1 MNPAEVEAFIQAQ
14 VQAQVQA
21 ALAVAMAQVPAPA
34 PAPTAA
40 PAPTRIKPAKPEA
53 FLGKAN
59 ENVRQWIFSV
69 ELWFSAG
76 GVLTDHE
83 RIVLA
88 VGLLR
93 DSALVW
99 WRSVHDLPDVPTTW
113 EEFKAATI
121 HAFEPINPAESA
133 RDRLATLRQ
142 TSSVR
147 TYASIFRFLAMSIP
161 GITDDEKKD
170 RFIRGLKLKTMSEV
184 KLRAPETFEEA
195 VRMAVRFD
203 SLLFVRNFNPS
214 VKTGN
219 SHPRPEPMELGAI
232 RTNSIPTGN
241 PPRAIRSVNA
251 ITRPSYR
258 DVTAGRPYSNPQ
270 RAKLTPEERTKL
282 SREGRC
288 FKCREKGHLARDCP
302 ERTNRPN

>member
-1 MNPAEVEAFIQAQ
+1 M
-14 VQAQVQA
+14 QA
-21 ALAVAMAQVPAPA
+21 AVAVALAQIPAPAAAVPVPAPA
-34 PAPTAA
+34 
-40 PAPTRIKPAKPEA
+40 RIKPVKPEA
-53 FLGKAN
+53 FSGKAN

-69 ELWFSAG
+69 ELWFVAG
-76 GVLTDHE
+76 GVLTDPE
-83 RIVLA
+83 KIVLG

-93 DSALVW
+93 DTALVW
-99 WRSVHDLPDVPTTW
+99 WRSIHDLPDVPTTW

-142 TSSVR
+142 TGSVR
-147 TYASIFRFLAMSIP
+147 TYASIFRSVAMSIP
-161 GITDDEKKD
+161 GVTDDEKKD
-170 RFIRGLKLKTMSEV
+170 RFIRGLKIKTMSEV
-184 KLRAPETFEEA
+184 KLRAPESFEEA

-203 SLLFVRNFNPS
+203 SLIFIRNVNPTT
-214 VKTGN
+214 KTST

-232 RTNSIPTGN
+232 RANTTRSGN

-251 ITRPSYR
+251 IARPSYK
-258 DVTAGRPYSNPQ
+258 DVTTGKPFTYPP

-302 ERTNRPN
+302 EHSRRPN